1 MSCCYPV
8 HTSQYGVCFSC
19 TSRTFLSLVRFVV
32 CYNLSVF
39 SLEQHVANY
48 FPPGQV
54 RLINPQKVHTLPHL
68 ITSTVKQEIGYP
80 FSMTEFHNISHE
92 QNNIK
97 RIMDHLKS
105 SFVHLLSVIQLSL
118 FITIANHLLIESSSE
133 VLVIENFMTTFC
145 SIVKCGC
152 VWIYKTETR
161 MTSFLQLSQ
170 KSTIVLQKYVS

>member
-1 MSCCYPV
+1 MLASALSPV
-8 HTSQYGVCFSC
+8 EPHNGWSVVLKPGRSPTWSLLSAKCNEKGCFRCLAVTLFIHPSMVFAFLVPAGHFWVLFGLWSITTSQF
-19 TSRTFLSLVRFVV
+19 
-32 CYNLSVF
+32 F

-54 RLINPQKVHTLPHL
+54 QLINPQKVHILPHL

-105 SFVHLLSVIQLSL
+105 SFVHLLSVI
-118 FITIANHLLIESSSE
+118 
-133 VLVIENFMTTFC
+133 
-145 SIVKCGC
+145 
-152 VWIYKTETR
+152 
-161 MTSFLQLSQ
+161 
-170 KSTIVLQKYVS
+170 